1 MSSYLGAFTTQLV
14 RFFEDLSETYPE
26 EREIKMGLEAVV
38 GLKKINPKMLLEL
51 FYDYVYKPIGEAVL
65 REDEEMVIT
74 YAKSTIQNQ
83 FNEMSSALLIFDKHW
98 NTMTD
103 SNRQAIWK
111 YLKVLITLCEK
122 AKNL

>member
-26 EREIKMGLEAVV
+26 EREIKMALEAIT

-51 FYDYVYKPIGEAVL
+51 FYDYAYKPIGEAIL
-65 REDEEMVIT
+65 REDEEVVIQ
-74 YAKSTIQNQ
+74 YAKSTIQVQ
-83 FNEMSSALLIFDKHW
+83 FNEMSVALMIFDKHW
-98 NTMTD
+98 ATMSD

-122 AKNL
+122 AKGM

>member
-65 REDEEMVIT
+65 REDEEVVIT
-74 YAKSTIQNQ
+74 YAKSTIENQ

-111 YLKVLITLCEK
+111 YLKVLVTLCEK